1 MTLPPTLATRLAAS
15 DRPQFGMWVCSA
27 STVNAEIAAG
37 SGLDV
42 VLIDAEHSPN
52 GLESILAQLH
62 AVAAYPVTPLV
73 RPPFGDPV
81 VIKQY
86 LDLGV
91 QNLLIPMVDSVEH
104 AEAMVRAVRY
114 PPQGIRGVGS
124 ALARASRWNRVAG
137 YLADAASTV
146 SLFVQIESV
155 AALEQVEQ
163 IAAVDGVDGILIG
176 PADLAAS
183 MGLLGQQEH
192 PDVVAGVVRSIEAAV
207 ALGKPAGV
215 NAFAPAAADRYV
227 EAGASLVLVGADVA
241 LLARASE
248 ALADRF
254 IGNATGSIGNAADA
268 DASGNQAEVAKS
280 GPNKGIRPDLGPSA

>member
-1 MTLPPTLATRLAAS
+1 MPIRMTLPPTLAARLAAS
-15 DRPQFGMWVCSA
+15 DRAQFGVWVCSGSA
-27 STVNAEIAAG
+27 LNAEIAAG

-52 GLESILAQLH
+52 DLPSILAQLQ

-81 VIKQY
+81 VLKQY

-91 QNLLIPMVDSVEH
+91 QNLLIPMVDSPEQ

-114 PPQGIRGVGS
+114 PPHGIRGVGS
-124 ALARASRWNRVAG
+124 ALARASRWNRVDG

-146 SLFVQIESV
+146 SLFVQIESA
-155 AALEQVEQ
+155 AALEQVEE
-163 IAAVDGVDGILIG
+163 IVAVDGIDGILIG

-192 PDVVAGVVRSIEAAV
+192 PDVVAGVLRSIQAALD
-207 ALGKPAGV
+207 AGKPAGV

-227 EAGASLVLVGADVA
+227 EAGAALVLVGADVT
-241 LLARASE
+241 LLARATE

-254 IGNATGSIGNAADA
+254 IGAG
-268 DASGNQAEVAKS
+268 E
-280 GPNKGIRPDLGPSA
+280 P

>member
-1 MTLPPTLATRLAAS
+1 MTLPPTLAARLAAS
-15 DRPQFGMWVCSA
+15 DRPQFGVWVCTASA
-27 STVNAEIAAG
+27 VNAEIAAG

-52 GLESILAQLH
+52 SIESILAQLQ

-86 LDLGV
+86 LDVGV

-114 PPQGIRGVGS
+114 PPHGIRGVGS
-124 ALARASRWNRVAG
+124 ALARASRWNRVGG

-146 SLFVQIESV
+146 SLFVQIES
-155 AALEQVEQ
+155 A
-163 IAAVDGVDGILIG
+163 AAVDHVEEIVAVEGVDGILIG

-183 MGLLGQQEH
+183 MGHIGQQEH
-192 PDVVAGVVRSIEAAV
+192 PDVVAGVLRSIAAAAAV
-207 ALGKPAGV
+207 GKPAGV

-227 EAGASLVLVGADVA
+227 EAGAALVLVGADVS
-241 LLARASE
+241 LLARGTE

-254 IGNATGSIGNAADA
+254 IGDAIGAGDDA
-268 DASGNQAEVAKS
+268 GASRNQAEVPKS
-280 GPNKGIRPDLGPSA
+280 GANGGIRPDLGPTA